1 MSTPFETKLI
11 SKYPNVTAPDG
22 ADVRILLQLKGGSM
36 AHFELAPGKTSRAVA
51 HRTIEEIWYFT
62 QGEGEM
68 WRKQGDKEE
77 ITPVAAGVCI
87 TIPVG
92 THFQFHATGKLPLA
106 AIAIT
111 MPPWP
116 GDGEVYYVSGA
127 WLPDLS

>member
-1 MSTPFETKLI
+1 M
-11 SKYPNVTAPDG
+11 
-22 ADVRILLQLKGGSM
+22 LQLKGGSM